1 MQITENSPRLRTLV
15 KTVSEY
21 AKGSPP
27 TENVVIQVVNE
38 YAKRGFT
45 SSGKLIIQVVNE
57 GLTSLEGEF
66 EKAIGWTGEVQDV
79 LVIEEGVTTS
89 LAQTLRKVV
98 VSERVGVS
106 EMAFRRK
113 RGSSTTKGKGKCFLN
128 LDISI

>member
-21 AKGSPP
+21 AKGSSTP
-27 TENVVIQVVNE
+27 TEN
-38 YAKRGFT
+38 
-45 SSGKLIIQVVNE
+45 LIVQVVNE
-57 GLTSLEGEF
+57 GLASLEGEF
-66 EKAIGWTGEVQDV
+66 KKAIGWTGEVQDV
-79 LVIEEGVTTS
+79 LVIEEGVKTS

-113 RGSSTTKGKGKCFLN
+113 RGPSTKKGKGKCFLY